1 MKNAGVKMYLT
12 AGKPR
17 FVIHQKNDDIWFTE
31 NHTPNVLAPIEIEIP
46 EPENEKRAMQ
56 IAQAYASL
64 AYIEYMRS
72 WREKHGLSEQL
83 ERLLKEEE
91 EKKDNAKVN

>member
-1 MKNAGVKMYLT
+1 MWLT
-12 AGKPR
+12 AGMTRCKM
-17 FVIHQKNDDIWFTE
+17 HQKNGDIWFTE
-31 NHTPNVLAPIEIEIP
+31 NHTPNVLAPTEIEIQ
-46 EPENEKRAMQ
+46 EPQNEKRDMQ

-64 AYIEYMRS
+64 AYIEFMRS
-72 WREKHGLSEQL
+72 WREKHGLSEHL